1 MAAELASRYQ
11 AQGVEAFTPAE
22 ALEAFGKAFSRAQ
35 PQLTLLQV
43 QWSRYLAQFPRGA
56 APTLLADVA
65 GQVRAEPEADGPSA
79 SELRRRLDTAEPRQ
93 RMALLLEHVLDA
105 AVRVLGLDA
114 STPLEPRQRLFEV
127 GMDSLMALELRNRL
141 QKTVGASLPST
152 LVFDYPTA
160 EAIAAYLLGEVFGQ
174 EPQPAAEGQGAAQ
187 DTALLDRIMELSPDE
202 LAASLEAKLAALM
215 EEGT

>member
-1 MAAELASRYQ
+1 M
-11 AQGVEAFTPAE
+11 V
-22 ALEAFGKAFSRAQ
+22 ALPGAV
-35 PQLTLLQV
+35 P
-43 QWSRYLAQFPRGA
+43 PGA

-174 EPQPAAEGQGAAQ
+174 EPQPAEEGQGAAQ